1 MRQNASPTPPR
12 RKVQLVS
19 AAERER
25 QAQAPGGSNR
35 VGFNPEVRREEY
47 VASAPVADKKK
58 EPFIPWWKKRKLK
71 QTGFKGKGKAA
82 GTWQG
87 QGKRM

>member
-12 RKVQLVS
+12 SKVQLVS

-47 VASAPVADKKK
+47 VASEPVADKKR
-58 EPFIPWWKKRKLK
+58 EPFVPWWKKKKVK
-71 QTGFKGKGKAA
+71 QSGTKGQGKTP

-87 QGKRM
+87 KGRRA